1 MSGACLVTG
10 ATSGIGLALAE
21 GLAARGDALILV
33 ARRADALAAVAA
45 DLRARFNVQVTE
57 RVADL
62 ADPAQVEALAAELEQ
77 GPPLKLLVNN
87 AGFATCG
94 AFTEQDWNSE
104 AQLLQVNVVALA
116 QLCHAAGRRMAAAGG
131 GQILNVSSVSGFMP
145 GPWMSNYAASK
156 AYVLHF
162 SEGLREELAPHGVGV
177 SVLCPGTTRSP
188 FFAKAGIDLDK
199 IEAGGAPVM
208 TPEAVARITLAALP
222 RNPAIIVPRFINR
235 LLAVSP
241 RLGPRSLLR
250 KVVGRLYK
258 DAAARAA

>member
-1 MSGACLVTG
+1 MTAYSLVTG
-10 ATSGIGLALAE
+10 PTSGIGLALAE
-21 GLAARGDALILV
+21 GLAARGDSLILV
-33 ARRADALAAVAA
+33 ARRAEALAKVAA
-45 DLRARFNVQVTE
+45 DLRGRYKVDVVE

-62 ADPAQVEALAAELEQ
+62 ADPAQVEALAQELERRE
-77 GPPLKLLVNN
+77 PLKLLVNN

-94 AFTEQDWNSE
+94 AFVEQDWADE
-104 AQLLQVNVVALA
+104 AALLQVNITALTR
-116 QLCHAAGRRMAAAGG
+116 LCHAAGKRMAQTGC

-145 GPWMSNYAASK
+145 GPWMSSYAASK

-162 SEGLREELAPHGVGV
+162 SEGLREELAPRGVGV

-188 FFAKAGIDLDK
+188 FFGKAGIDLDK

-222 RNPAIIVPRFINR
+222 RNPAIIVPRWINR
-235 LLAVSP
+235 LLALSP

-258 DAAARAA
+258 DAAKNTK